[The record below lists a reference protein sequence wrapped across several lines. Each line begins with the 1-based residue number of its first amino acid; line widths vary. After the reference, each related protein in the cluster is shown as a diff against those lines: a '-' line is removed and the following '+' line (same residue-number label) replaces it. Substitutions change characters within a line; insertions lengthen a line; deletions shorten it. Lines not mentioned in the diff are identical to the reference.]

1 MVLKEIK
8 SRNAIRVAIY
18 IRVSTMHQ
26 IDKDSLP
33 FQRQEL
39 ENYAK
44 YVLGT
49 DNYVVFEDAGYSAKN
64 TDRPRYQ
71 EMMKGI
77 RQGEFTHLL
86 VWKIDR
92 ISRNLKDF
100 TEMYDELKDYKVTF
114 VSKNE
119 QFDTSTAM
127 GEAMLK
133 IILVFAELERK
144 LTAERVFGIMLSRAE
159 KGLWNGATVPI
170 GYVWSDEEKFP
181 VVDPEESKTVQHI
194 YNLYESLRSTLK
206 VAYRLQEDH
215 ISTKRNGQWTA
226 KTVRDIL
233 RNPFYIGTYRYNMRE
248 SGGSRRLK
256 NKEEW
261 IVVEDNHPGIIDKE
275 QYQRVNRLLSDNYR
289 GLTDVQRADIHK
301 HIFSKMLYCG
311 KCNALL
317 TSGLDVARKDG
328 YRPSRYT
335 CVTSGGAKRCSNYV
349 SDIIIGPFIFNYVSN
364 LIRLQERITLKH
376 SLRDMERALLR
387 GNAFIDVIGI
397 DNESLKETHF
407 ALTNSMSSKEYS
419 ALSKDEINMSDFEI
433 ERLQKGKTK
442 YERALTKLEDLYFFG
457 EEEGEGISQK
467 DYIFKKRDF
476 QERLEELDEAINTLK
491 QKGEDKTSDVFVDNA
506 QHFLITKEMQQARN
520 VDYRELSEIVGRE
533 ALSDF
538 MHTIIDKIIVLD
550 KRVQS
555 ITFKNG
561 ITHIFAYK
569 SLIQSKSTAPTRMQY
584 KNFEGAV
591 LDYLKENGPASRAD
605 LQKATN
611 ITRDGIFTLLSELI
625 ERGVVIKTGQST
637 ATRYQYNEK
646 IT

>member
-1 MVLKEIK
+1 MKKAALYV
-8 SRNAIRVAIY
+8 
-18 IRVSTMHQ
+18 RVSTLHQ

-44 YVLGT
+44 YALNIE
-49 DNYVVFEDAGYSAKN
+49 DIEIFEDAGYSAKN
-64 TDRPRYQ
+64 TDRPKYQ
-71 EMMKGI
+71 EMMKRI
-77 RQGEFTHLL
+77 RNGEFTHLL

-100 TEMYDELKDYKVTF
+100 SEMYEELKECKVTF

-170 GYVWSDEEKFP
+170 GYVWSEEKKFP
-181 VVDPEESKTVQHI
+181 VVDPEESKIVQYI
-194 YNLYESLRSTLK
+194 YKLYESLRSTIK
-206 VAYRLQEDH
+206 VAYRLHEEK
-215 ISTKRNGQWTA
+215 IATKRNGQWTA

-256 NKEEW
+256 NKDEW
-261 IVVEDNHPGIIDKE
+261 IVVENNHPSIIEKE
-275 QYQRVNRLLSDNYR
+275 QFDRVNRLLSDNYR

-364 LIRLQERITLKH
+364 LIRLQERITPKH
-376 SLRDMERALLR
+376 SLRDMERSLLR

-397 DNESLKETHF
+397 DNESLKETYF
-407 ALTNSMSSKEYS
+407 ALTNSMSGQEY
-419 ALSKDEINMSDFEI
+419 AVVSKDEMNILDFEM
-433 ERLQKGKTK
+433 ERLQKEKTK
-442 YERALTKLEDLYFFG
+442 YERALTKLEDLYYFG
-457 EEEGEGISQK
+457 EEEESMSQK

-476 QERLEELDEAINTLK
+476 QERLEELEDEINTLK

-538 MHTIIDKIIVLD
+538 MHTIIDKIVVLD

-569 SLIQSKSTAPTRMQY
+569 SLIESKSAAPTRMQY
-584 KNFEGAV
+584 KNFEDAV

-625 ERGVVIKTGQST
+625 ERGIVIKTGQST
-637 ATRYQYNEK
+637 ATRYEYNEK

>member
-1 MVLKEIK
+1 MKGAMSLKK
-8 SRNAIRVAIY
+8 AALYV
-18 IRVSTMHQ
+18 RVSTLHQ

-44 YVLGT
+44 YALNIEEVEI
-49 DNYVVFEDAGYSAKN
+49 FEDAGYSAKN
-64 TDRPRYQ
+64 TDRPKYQ
-71 EMMKGI
+71 EMMKRI
-77 RQGEFTHLL
+77 RSGEFTHLL

-100 TEMYDELKDYKVTF
+100 SEMYEELKDCKVTF

-144 LTAERVFGIMLSRAE
+144 LTAERVFSIMLSRAE
-159 KGLWNGATVPI
+159 KGLWNGATVPF
-170 GYVWSDEEKFP
+170 GYVWSEEEKFP
-181 VVDPEESKTVQHI
+181 VIDPDESKIIQYI
-194 YNLYESLRSTLK
+194 YNSYESLRSTLK
-206 VAYRLQEDH
+206 VAYSLHEKR
-215 ISTKRNGQWTA
+215 IATKRNGQWTA

-261 IVVEDNHPGIIDKE
+261 VVVDNNHPGIIE
-275 QYQRVNRLLSDNYR
+275 QEQFDRVNKLLSDNYR

-311 KCNALL
+311 KCNSLL
-317 TSGLDVARKDG
+317 TAGLDAARKDG

-364 LIRLQERITLKH
+364 LIRLQERITPKH

-387 GNAFIDVIGI
+387 GNSFIDVVGVN
-397 DNESLKETHF
+397 NESLKETHF
-407 ALTNSMSSKEYS
+407 ALTGNMSGQEYS
-419 ALSKDEINMSDFEI
+419 LNTKDEIEIPNIEI
-433 ERLQKGKTK
+433 ERLQKEKSK
-442 YERALTKLEDLYFFG
+442 FVRALKRLEDLYYFG
-457 EEEGEGISQK
+457 EEEDAISQK
-467 DYIFKKRDF
+467 EYIFKKRDL
-476 QERLEELDEAINTLK
+476 QERLEEIDDEINILK
-491 QKGEDKTSDVFVDNA
+491 QKNDDKTSDVFIDYA
-506 QHFLITKEMQQARN
+506 QHFLITKEMQQARQ
-520 VDYRELSEIVGRE
+520 VDYRELSDIVGRE

-538 MHTIIDKIIVLD
+538 MQTIIDNIVVID

-561 ITHIFAYK
+561 ITHTFAYK
-569 SLIQSKSTAPTRMQY
+569 SLLQSTSSAPTKKQY
-584 KNFEGAV
+584 KNYEGPV
-591 LDYLKENGPASRAD
+591 LEYLKENGPASRSD

-625 ERGVVIKTGQST
+625 EREIIVKTGQST
-637 ATRYQYNEK
+637 ATRYHYNEK
-646 IT
+646 QNN

>member
-1 MVLKEIK
+1 MSLKK
-8 SRNAIRVAIY
+8 AALYV
-18 IRVSTMHQ
+18 RVSTLHQ

-44 YVLGT
+44 YALNIEEVEI
-49 DNYVVFEDAGYSAKN
+49 FEDAGYSAKN
-64 TDRPRYQ
+64 TDRPKYQ
-71 EMMKGI
+71 EMMKRI
-77 RQGEFTHLL
+77 RSGEFTHLL

-100 TEMYDELKDYKVTF
+100 SEMYEELKDCKVTF

-144 LTAERVFGIMLSRAE
+144 LTAERVFSIMLSRAE
-159 KGLWNGATVPI
+159 KGLWNGATVPF
-170 GYVWSDEEKFP
+170 GYVWSEEEKFP
-181 VVDPEESKTVQHI
+181 VIDPDESKIIQYI
-194 YNLYESLRSTLK
+194 FNSYESLRSTLK
-206 VAYRLQEDH
+206 VAYRLHEEK
-215 ISTKRNGQWTA
+215 IATKRNGQWTA

-261 IVVEDNHPGIIDKE
+261 VVVDNNHPGIIEKE
-275 QYQRVNRLLSDNYR
+275 QFDRVNKLLSDNYR

-311 KCNALL
+311 KCNSLL
-317 TSGLDVARKDG
+317 TAGLDAARKDG

-364 LIRLQERITLKH
+364 LIRLQERITPKH

-387 GNAFIDVIGI
+387 GNSFIDVVGV

-407 ALTNSMSSKEYS
+407 ALTGNITGQEYS
-419 ALSKDEINMSDFEI
+419 LNAKNEIEIPNIEI
-433 ERLQKGKTK
+433 ERLQKEKAK
-442 YERALTKLEDLYFFG
+442 FVRALKRLEDLYYFG
-457 EEEGEGISQK
+457 EEEDAISQK
-467 DYIFKKRDF
+467 EYIFKKRDL
-476 QERLEELDEAINTLK
+476 QERLEELDDEINLLK
-491 QKGEDKTSDVFVDNA
+491 QKNEDKTSDVFIDYA
-506 QHFLITKEMQQARN
+506 QHFLITKEMQQARQ

-538 MHTIIDKIIVLD
+538 MQTIIDNIVVID

-561 ITHIFAYK
+561 ITHTFAYR
-569 SLIQSKSTAPTRMQY
+569 SLLQSKSSAPTKKQY
-584 KNFEGAV
+584 KNYEGPV
-591 LDYLKENGPASRAD
+591 LEYLKENGPASRSD

-625 ERGVVIKTGQST
+625 EREIVIKTGQST
-637 ATRYQYNEK
+637 ATRYHYNEK
-646 IT
+646 QNN

>member
-1 MVLKEIK
+1 MVKAKAALY
-8 SRNAIRVAIY
+8 V
-18 IRVSTMHQ
+18 RVSTLHQ

-33 FQRQEL
+33 YQRQEL

-44 YVLGT
+44 YALGIEE
-49 DNYVVFEDAGYSAKN
+49 VELFEDAGYSAKN
-64 TDRPRYQ
+64 TDRPKYQ
-71 EMMKGI
+71 EMMQRI
-77 RQGEFTHLL
+77 RKGEFTHLL

-100 TEMYDELKDYKVTF
+100 SEMYEELKECKVTF

-144 LTAERVFGIMLSRAE
+144 ITAERVFSIMLSRAE
-159 KGLWNGATVPI
+159 KGLWNGATVPT
-170 GYVWSDEEKFP
+170 GYVWSNEEKFP
-181 VVDPEESKTVQHI
+181 IIDPEEAKIVRYI
-194 YNLYESLRSTLK
+194 YNLYESSRSTLK
-206 VAYRLQEDH
+206 VAYRLHEEK
-215 ISTKRNGQWTA
+215 IATKRNGVWTA

-248 SGGSRRLK
+248 SDGSRRLK

-261 IVVEDNHPGIIDKE
+261 IVVENNHPSIIEKE
-275 QYQRVNRLLSDNYR
+275 QFDRVNRLLTDNYR

-387 GNAFIDVIGI
+387 GNAFIDVVGV
-397 DNESLKETHF
+397 DNESLKETYF
-407 ALTNSMSSKEYS
+407 ALTNSMSGQEYS
-419 ALSKDEINMSDFEI
+419 IVSKDDSNILDFET
-433 ERLQKGKTK
+433 ERLQKEKAK
-442 YERALTKLEDLYFFG
+442 YERALTKLDDLYYFG
-457 EEEGEGISQK
+457 EKEDSISQK

-476 QERLEELDEAINTLK
+476 QKRLEELDEEINALK
-491 QKGEDKTSDVFVDNA
+491 QKDEEKTSDVFVDNA
-506 QHFLITKEMQQARN
+506 QHFLITKEMQQARQ
-520 VDYRELSEIVGRE
+520 VDYRILSETIGRE

-538 MHTIIDKIIVLD
+538 MHTIIDKIVVLD

-561 ITHIFAYK
+561 ITHVFAYK
-569 SLIQSKSTAPTRMQY
+569 SLLQSKSVAPTRKQY
-584 KNFEGAV
+584 KSYEDAV

-611 ITRDGIFTLLSELI
+611 ISRDGIFTLLAELI
-625 ERGVVIKTGQST
+625 ERDLIVKTGQSVS
-637 ATRYQYNEK
+637 TRYHYKEK